1 MNVHRLERKGSD
13 DADIQLPFARHL
25 LDCVYAY
32 VGVLHCDGTVLQ
44 VSQASLDLA
53 GLEASQVEGKKVWDC
68 AWWNH
73 SQTVQ
78 NRVREACRRAAAG
91 EVSRYELPVQRLA
104 GERGLLSLQI
114 APWYD
119 DAGRISHLIASAI
132 GDREREHSVTTIK
145 GADLLFSE
153 MANYLP
159 VLAWMHDAQGRQLMV
174 NDTFCEYFGVQR
186 EEMIGERWKQL
197 IHPADVEAYA
207 LEFARC
213 VRERVP
219 FHYEVRA
226 CRGDGQWRWI
236 ESWGRPRFARNGD
249 FTGVVGTSVDI
260 TERRRAE
267 EALRES
273 EERLRDADRR
283 KDDYFAMLGHEL
295 RNPLAAVRSATE
307 LVKLANSDDQR
318 IQRAAGVLER
328 QSAHM
333 VRLIDGLLEVSRIER
348 GKIELDRMT
357 VDVREVCE
365 GVLEDRATQIAALGL
380 ELEQDLG
387 DEPLWVD
394 GDPVRLA
401 QVLDNLVGNSLKFTP
416 QPGQVSVRARREG
429 DWMVFSVE
437 DSGVGIRAGMLERV
451 FEPFLQENQ
460 DVARVAGGLGLGLAL
475 AKGLVEL
482 HQGSIEAYSGG
493 EGRGARFLVRLPVA
507 QAPSSVRLLSPPSDV
522 AQRRVL
528 IVEDNSDAAEM
539 LRELLE
545 LKGHEVAVAE
555 RATDALEMLPEY
567 QPSLVLCDIGLP
579 GMSGYEFAE
588 TVRARPELRHL
599 FLVALTGYGQPEDR
613 QRTLRA
619 GFDEHLTKPVDVRA
633 LELLLR
639 ELHRPSSVIRS

>member
-1 MNVHRLERKGSD
+1 MNLRRLARNLSEESE
-13 DADIQLPFARHL
+13 IELPFARHL
-25 LDCVYAY
+25 LDSVYAY
-32 VGVLHCDGTVLQ
+32 VGVLQRDGTVLQ
-44 VSQASLDLA
+44 VSQASLELA
-53 GLEASQVEGKKVWDC
+53 GLQPQEVEGKKVWDC
-68 AWWNH
+68 FWWNY
-73 SQTVQ
+73 SPKVQ
-78 NRVREACRRAAAG
+78 ARVREACARAAAG
-91 EVSRYELPVQRLA
+91 EVARYELPVQRLA
-104 GERGLLSLQI
+104 GERMLLLLQV
-114 APWYD
+114 APWHD
-119 DAGRISHLIASAI
+119 EGGRISHLIASAI
-132 GDREREHSVTTIK
+132 GDRDHDHSVTTVK

-159 VLAWMHDAQGRQLMV
+159 VLAWMHDADGRQLMV

-186 EEMIGERWKQL
+186 DEMRGDRWKEL
-197 IHPADVEAYA
+197 VHPAEVEDYS
-207 LEFARC
+207 LEFRRC

-219 FHYEVRA
+219 FHYDVRVR
-226 CRGDGQWRWI
+226 RGDGQWRWL
-236 ESWGRPRFARNGD
+236 ESWGRPRFSRNGD
-249 FTGVVGTSVDI
+249 YTGVVGTSVDI

-307 LVKLANSDDQR
+307 LVKLASSEDQR

-348 GKIELDRMT
+348 GKIELDRAT

-365 GVLEDRATQIAALGL
+365 GVLEDRGTQIAALGL
-380 ELEQDLG
+380 KLEKKLG

-416 QPGQVSVRARREG
+416 QPGSVTVRAHRDG
-429 DWMVFSVE
+429 DWVLLSVE
-437 DSGVGIRAGMLERV
+437 DSGVGIREAMLQRV

-493 EGRGARFLVRLPVA
+493 EGRGARFVVRLPVA
-507 QAPSSVRLLSPPSDV
+507 DAPASVRTLSPPSDV
-522 AQRRVL
+522 ARRRVL
-528 IVEDNSDAAEM
+528 IIEDNRDAAEM

-545 LKGHEVAVAE
+545 LQGHEVAVAE
-555 RATDALEMLPEY
+555 RAKEALEMLPEY

-588 TVRARPELRHL
+588 TVREEPELRHL

-633 LELLLR
+633 LEQLLR
-639 ELHRPSSVIRS
+639 ELHQPASVIRS